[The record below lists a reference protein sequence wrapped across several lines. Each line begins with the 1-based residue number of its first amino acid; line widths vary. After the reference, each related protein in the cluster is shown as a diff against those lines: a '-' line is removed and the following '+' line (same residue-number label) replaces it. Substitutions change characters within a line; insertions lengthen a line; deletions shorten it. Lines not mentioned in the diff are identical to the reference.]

1 MVGTNLIDAHKLFPS
16 FSERQAK
23 ELSIALSKIADEAE
37 KSQFAKLATKEDF
50 TELKQIVANLA
61 VAQQK
66 TEQRLDQL
74 VIAQQKT
81 EQRLGQLVVAQQKT
95 EQRLE
100 TLAERVDDLAL
111 AQQKTEQRLDQLV
124 VAQQKTEKQIQKLT
138 KTVGKVQVEVGGIGN
153 RFGYL
158 LEDRAIKTLPRLLKS
173 DFNIHVQKMTR
184 DFIEYD
190 ENSHDEIN
198 ILGYGKK
205 YDKNIMIIG
214 EAKYQLSKKHIDQF
228 KKVLK
233 RVKLVEKLPIFPLF
247 VCATAE
253 PKVKKY
259 AKKEGLTLFYSYQ
272 LDL

>member
-1 MVGTNLIDAHKLFPS
+1 MVRTNLIDAHKLFPS
-16 FSERQAK
+16 FSEIQAK
-23 ELSIALSKIADEAE
+23 ELSIALSKIAEEAE
-37 KSQFAKLATKEDF
+37 KSRFAKLATKEDF
-50 TELKQIVANLA
+50 TELKQIVASLG

-66 TEQRLDQL
+66 TEQRIDQL
-74 VIAQQKT
+74 I
-81 EQRLGQLVVAQQKT
+81 
-95 EQRLE
+95 
-100 TLAERVDDLAL
+100 
-111 AQQKTEQRLDQLV
+111 

-138 KTVGKVQVEVGGIGN
+138 KTVGKLQVEVGGIGN
-153 RFGYL
+153 TFGYF

-173 DFNIHVQKMTR
+173 NFNIQVQKMTR

-190 ENSHDEIN
+190 EDSYDEIN
-198 ILGYGKK
+198 ILGYGKRD
-205 YDKNIMIIG
+205 DKNIMIIG

-259 AKKEGLTLFYSYQ
+259 AEKEGLTLFYSYQ